1 MGVSIAFARLPAG
14 SAAGDACEVDIR
26 GKWVP
31 AEVAGLPFVRNGKVQ
46 A

>member
-1 MGVSIAFARLPAG
+1 VSIAFARLPAG
-14 SAAGDACEVDIR
+14 SKAGDACEVDIR

-31 AEVAGLPFVRNGKVQ
+31 AEVAKLPFVRNGKVQ